1 MRDIQKRLRELR
13 EQINYHNYRYHVLD
27 DPVISDAEYDRLI
40 ADLKAIE
47 AEHPEWI
54 TPDSP
59 TRRVGGVASEKFA
72 KVSHPAPVLSLQN
85 AFDRAGVQA
94 WRTRISKLVPDGRK
108 VAFTV
113 EPKIDGLTVVL
124 HYHDGVFVQGATRGD
139 GEIGEDITPNL
150 RTVKAIPLRIPV
162 AGAQRKKSAASLPAR
177 LVVRGEAFITIAD
190 FEELNKSQEAA
201 GERIF
206 ANPRNAAAGMLRQLD
221 SRVTAMRP
229 ITLLT
234 YAIVAAD
241 GDAPR
246 SQWAVLEYLRAL
258 GFPVTDIARR
268 FDSLDAAIAYA
279 EAWADQRD
287 ELAYEADGMVIK
299 IDDLDV
305 QAGLGVVG
313 KDPRGAIALKFPAR
327 EATTQLLDV
336 GINVGRTGVLTPYAI
351 LQPVVVG
358 GVTIERATL
367 HNFDDIAR
375 KGIRIGDRVIVK
387 RSGDVIPY
395 VAGPVLGARTG
406 KEKKIVPPKT
416 CPFSGDKIR
425 RVEGEVAI
433 YCPNR
438 DCPGRLDRQ
447 VEHFVSRGAMDIDG
461 LGEKIV
467 QQLIEAGLVRDV
479 ADLYA
484 LRRDDLLA
492 LEGFAEKKADNLLAA
507 IAASKQRPLDRL
519 IVALGIRHVGS
530 VAAEA
535 LAAHFGSLD
544 KLLKAGEAELTALD
558 GIGPTIAASIVE
570 WSSHPRHRALVE
582 KLKRARVNP
591 KTKTRAA
598 ADVSGGRLS
607 GKTFVI
613 TGALSRPRDAIAAMI
628 KSAGGKVA
636 DSVSQK
642 TDYLVVGES
651 AGSKLARARS
661 LGVTILDETALERLL
676 SGRPATR

>member
-1 MRDIQKRLRELR
+1 MADLTKRLRELR
-13 EQINYHNYRYHVLD
+13 EQIHYHNYRYHVLD
-27 DPVISDAEYDRLI
+27 DPLISDVEYDRLM
-40 ADLKAIE
+40 AELRVIE
-47 AEHPEWI
+47 AEHPERA
-54 TPDSP
+54 TSDSP
-59 TRRVGGVASEKFA
+59 TQRVGGLASEKFA
-72 KVSHPAPVLSLQN
+72 KVSHPAPILSLQN
-85 AFDRAGVQA
+85 AFDGAAVRA
-94 WRTRISKLVPDGRK
+94 WWTRISKLVPAGRT

-124 HYHDGVFVQGATRGD
+124 HYQDGVFVRGATRGD

-150 RTVKAIPLRIPV
+150 RTVKAVPLRIPV
-162 AGAQRKKSAASLPAR
+162 AAAGRRRGAPAVPAR
-177 LVVRGEAFITIAD
+177 LVIRGEAFITLAE
-190 FEELNKSQEAA
+190 FEELNEQQAAA

-221 SRVTAMRP
+221 SRITARRP

-241 GDAPR
+241 GDTPR
-246 SQWAVLEYLRAL
+246 SQWDTLAYLRAL
-258 GFPVTDIARR
+258 GFPTTDVARR
-268 FDSLDAAIAYA
+268 FASLDKAIAYA
-279 EAWADQRD
+279 ETWGEKRD
-287 ELAYEADGMVIK
+287 DLAYEADGMVIK
-299 IDDLDV
+299 VDDLDV
-305 QAGLGVVG
+305 QAELGVVG

-327 EATTQLLDV
+327 EATTRLLDV

-351 LQPVVVG
+351 LEPVVVG

-375 KGIRIGDRVIVK
+375 KDIRVGDRVIVK

-395 VAGPVLGARTG
+395 VAGPVVGARTSQA
-406 KEKKIVPPKT
+406 KKIVPPKT
-416 CPFSGDKIR
+416 CPYSGDPIK

-447 VEHFVSRGAMDIDG
+447 VEHFVGAMDIEG

-467 QQLIEAGLVRDV
+467 QQLIDAGLVRDV
-479 ADLYA
+479 ADLYT
-484 LRRDDLLA
+484 LERESLLE

-507 IAASKQRPLDRL
+507 IAASKQRPLDLL

-535 LAAHFGSLD
+535 LAGHFGSMD
-544 KLLKAGEAELTALD
+544 KLLKADEEALTAID
-558 GIGPTIAASIVE
+558 GIGPTIAASLGE
-570 WSSHPRHRALVE
+570 WSSTPRNRALIE
-582 KLKRARVNP
+582 KLKRVGVNP
-591 KTKTRAA
+591 KTKVGAA
-598 ADVSGGRLS
+598 ARVPAGPLS
-607 GKTFVI
+607 GKAFVI
-613 TGALSRPRDAIAAMI
+613 TGALSKSRDEIAALI
-628 KSAGGKVA
+628 KSASGKVT

-651 AGSKLARARS
+651 PGSKLAKAQS
-661 LGVTILDETALERLL
+661 LGVAILDEAALNELIKGSR
-676 SGRPATR
+676 

>member
-1 MRDIQKRLRELR
+1 MADPQKRLRELR
-13 EQINYHNYRYHVLD
+13 EQVNFHNYRYHILD
-27 DPVISDAEYDRLI
+27 DPVISDAEYDRLV
-40 ADLKAIE
+40 AELKAIE
-47 AEHPEWI
+47 AKRPEWI

-59 TRRVGGVASEKFA
+59 TQRVGGVASEKFV
-72 KVSHPAPVLSLQN
+72 KVAHPAPILSLGN
-85 AFDRAGVQA
+85 AFDSGEVRAWWA
-94 WRTRISKLVPDGRK
+94 RISKLAPQGRR

-124 HYHDGVFVQGATRGD
+124 HYRGGVFVQGATRGD

-150 RTVKAIPLRIPV
+150 RTVKAVPLRIPV
-162 AGAQRKKSAASLPAR
+162 SGASGKKRAPEAPPR
-177 LVVRGEAFITIAD
+177 LVVRGEAFIETAD
-190 FEELNKSQEAA
+190 FEELNRRQEAA
-201 GERIF
+201 GERTF
-206 ANPRNAAAGMLRQLD
+206 ANARNAAAGMLRQLD
-221 SRVTAMRP
+221 SRVTATRP

-234 YAIVAAD
+234 YAVVAD
-241 GDAPR
+241 GGAPR
-246 SQWAVLEYLRAL
+246 SQWEVLDYLRSL
-258 GFPVTDIARR
+258 GFPVTDVARR

-279 EAWADQRD
+279 ESWSGRRD
-287 ELAYEADGMVIK
+287 DLAYEADGMVIK
-299 IDDLDV
+299 IDDLDL
-305 QAGLGVVG
+305 QDELGVVG

-351 LQPVVVG
+351 LAPVVVG

-375 KGIRIGDRVIVK
+375 KDIRVGDRVVVK

-395 VAGPVLGARTG
+395 VAGPVAGARTG
-406 KEKKIVPPKT
+406 KEKKIAPPKK
-416 CPFSGDKIR
+416 CPYSGD
-425 RVEGEVAI
+425 RVVQREGEVAI

-447 VEHFVSRGAMDIDG
+447 VEHFVSRGAMEIDG

-467 QQLIEAGLVRDV
+467 QQLIDAGLVRDV
-479 ADLYA
+479 ADLYT
-484 LRRDDLLA
+484 LKREDLLE

-507 IAASKQRPLDRL
+507 IAASKSRPLDRL

-544 KLLKAGEAELTALD
+544 RLLKAGEEELTAIE

-570 WSSHPRHRALVE
+570 WASGSHSHMVIE
-582 KLKRARVNP
+582 KLKRAGINP
-591 KTKTRAA
+591 KMKVDTA
-598 ADVSGGRLS
+598 GRTMVGALG

-613 TGALSRPRDAIAAMI
+613 TGTLSKPRDEIAAKI
-628 KSAGGKVA
+628 KAAGGKVT
-636 DSVSQK
+636 DSVSK
-642 TDYLVVGES
+642 TTDYLVAGES
-651 AGSKLARARS
+651 PGSKLAKAQS
-661 LGVTILDETALERLL
+661 LGVTILDEAGLGRLL
-676 SGRPATR
+676 SGR

>member
-1 MRDIQKRLRELR
+1 MADLQKRLRELR
-13 EQINYHNYRYHVLD
+13 DQINYHNYRYHVLD
-27 DPVISDAEYDRLI
+27 DPVISDAEYDRLVVE
-40 ADLKAIE
+40 LKAIE
-47 AEHPEWI
+47 AKHPEWI

-59 TRRVGGVASEKFA
+59 TQRVGGVASDRFP
-72 KVSHPAPVLSLQN
+72 KVRHPAPILSLGN
-85 AFDRAGVQA
+85 AFNGGEARAWWA
-94 WRTRISKLVPDGRK
+94 RISKLVPEGRK

-124 HYHDGVFVQGATRGD
+124 HYRDGVFAQGATRGD

-150 RTVKAIPLRIPV
+150 RTVRAVPLRIPV
-162 AGAQRKKSAASLPAR
+162 PGGRGKKAAPPAPPR
-177 LVVRGEAFITIAD
+177 LVVRGEAFITVAD
-190 FEELNKSQEAA
+190 FEELNRKQLDA
-201 GERIF
+201 GERVF

-221 SRVTAMRP
+221 SRVTATRP

-234 YAIVAAD
+234 YSIVDAD
-241 GDAPR
+241 GDTPR
-246 SQWAVLEYLRAL
+246 SQWQTLEYLKAA
-258 GFPVTDIARR
+258 GFPVTDVARR
-268 FDSLDAAIAYA
+268 FDALDAAIAYA
-279 EAWADQRD
+279 EAWAGRRD
-287 ELAYEADGMVIK
+287 ELPYEADGMVIK
-299 IDDLDV
+299 VDDLDL
-305 QAGLGVVG
+305 QAELGVVG

-327 EATTQLLDV
+327 EATTRLLDV

-351 LQPVVVG
+351 LEPVVVG

-375 KGIRIGDRVIVK
+375 KDIRAGDRVIVK

-395 VAGPVLGARTG
+395 VAGPVVAARTG
-406 KEKKIVPPKT
+406 KEKKIAPPKT
-416 CPFSGDKIR
+416 CPFSGDPVK

-447 VEHFVSRGAMDIDG
+447 VEHFVGKGAMDIDG

-484 LRRDDLLA
+484 LRREDLLE

-507 IAASKQRPLDRL
+507 IAASKRRPLDRL
-519 IVALGIRHVGS
+519 IGALGIRHVGG

-535 LAAHFGSLD
+535 LAAHFGSID
-544 KLLKAGEAELTALD
+544 KLLKASEAELTTIE

-570 WSSHPRHRALVE
+570 WSSSPRSRALVE
-582 KLKRARVNP
+582 KIKRAGVNP
-591 KTKTRAA
+591 KAQAA
-598 ADVSGGRLS
+598 GKASGGLR

-613 TGALSRPRDAIAAMI
+613 TGTLSKSRDEIAARI
-628 KSAGGKVA
+628 KSAGGKVI
-636 DSVSQK
+636 DSVSKK
-642 TDYLVVGES
+642 TDYLIVGES
-651 AGSKLARARS
+651 PGSKLDKARS
-661 LGVTILDETALERLL
+661 LGVTILDEAGLL
-676 SGRPATR
+676 RVLNAS